1 LLKAHSSVNEDEVDE
16 DTFGYNFGYTCF
28 VYKADDERY
37 DTGFF
42 VFVYY
47 SKNAT
52 EADCVE
58 NAALGREGSL
68 SRMVFVNQVLPNTP
82 LPSISSNRLW
92 TCRFSPPLASYSPLP
107 GLIFGQ
113 STDRS

>member
-1 LLKAHSSVNEDEVDE
+1 MDHSSVNEDEVDE
-16 DTFGYNFGYTCF
+16 DTLGYNSGYTCF
-28 VYKADDERY
+28 VYKANDERY

-58 NAALGREGSL
+58 NAPLGIEATL
-68 SRMVFVNQVLPNTP
+68 SRMVFVNQVLPKTP
-82 LPSISSNRLW
+82 LPSADLSHLIACGLAG
-92 TCRFSPPLASYSPLP
+92 SP
-107 GLIFGQ
+107 
-113 STDRS
+113 RH

>member
-1 LLKAHSSVNEDEVDE
+1 MLEAYSSVNEDEVDE
-16 DTFGYNFGYTCF
+16 DTFGYNSGYTCF
-28 VYKADDERY
+28 VYKSDDERY

-68 SRMVFVNQVLPNTP
+68 NRMVFVNQVCSPAP
-82 LPSISSNRLW
+82 
-92 TCRFSPPLASYSPLP
+92 RFHLSHLIACGLARSP
-107 GLIFGQ
+107 
-113 STDRS
+113 RH